1 MPIYSCECCNFS
13 THIKTKY
20 SRHLTTNKHQNNINK
35 PPVEGVAT
43 TEEIVGTLEM
53 LCEEIVNLKKENAE
67 IRRALQECKQ
77 LIMDM
82 KTHLAYT

>member
-1 MPIYSCECCNFS
+1 M
-13 THIKTKY
+13 
-20 SRHLTTNKHQNNINK
+20 RHTSTNKHQNNINK

-43 TEEIVGTLEM
+43 TKELADTLEM
-53 LCEEIVNLKKENAE
+53 LCEEIDNLKKDNAE

>member
-20 SRHLTTNKHQNNINK
+20 SQHITTNKHQNNINK

-43 TEEIVGTLEM
+43 TKELAESIDMLFEE
-53 LCEEIVNLKKENAE
+53 NAYLKKENAE

-77 LIMDM
+77 LIIDM
-82 KTHLAYT
+82 KTHLAYN

>member
-1 MPIYSCECCNFS
+1 MPTYSCECCDYS
-13 THIKTKY
+13 THIKTLY
-20 SRHLTTNKHQNNINK
+20 TRHTSTTKHQNNINK
-35 PPVEGVAT
+35 PPIEGVAT
-43 TEEIVGTLEM
+43 TKEIVGTLEM
-53 LCEEIVNLKKENAE
+53 LCEEIVNLKKDNAE